1 MTRQIGEERG
11 VNTRMHTIE
20 DAARLAMGD
29 FANDDTPADA
39 ANAASTSFRIA
50 LIAGGALV
58 LAIVG
63 MAYL

>member
-1 MTRQIGEERG
+1 
-11 VNTRMHTIE
+11 MHTIE

-39 ANAASTSFRIA
+39 ATAASTSFRIA